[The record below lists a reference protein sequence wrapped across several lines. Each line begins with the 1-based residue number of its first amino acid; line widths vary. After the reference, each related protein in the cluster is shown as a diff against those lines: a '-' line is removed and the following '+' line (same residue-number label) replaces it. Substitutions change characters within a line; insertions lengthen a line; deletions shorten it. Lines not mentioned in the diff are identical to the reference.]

1 MNQSKQHFHSASIQ
15 TAKNFWA
22 TEGQIGTFRKIMFEF
37 QSSSDML
44 VSVFWFRNLELLN
57 SDTLNLYCQMA
68 ASPLQLAKR
77 ALVTLLLALAK
88 SYGVRLGINRD
99 STDKV
104 VLDSFRKV
112 VRKVHPDKGG
122 SNADVQKL
130 NAARE
135 LWENLQKPNFFES
148 FKIYRWGPGWRWRC
162 FGHCSFEGRFQNF
175 EHSRSSDLF
184 WDQGLGAM
192 AGLPELCSC
201 FSGCLGRLA
210 LERHP

>member
-1 MNQSKQHFHSASIQ
+1 
-15 TAKNFWA
+15 
-22 TEGQIGTFRKIMFEF
+22 
-37 QSSSDML
+37 
-44 VSVFWFRNLELLN
+44 
-57 SDTLNLYCQMA
+57 MA

-88 SYGVRLGINRD
+88 SYGVPLGINRD

-135 LWENLQKPNFFES
+135 LWENLQKPKAAKSTGGDQDGGGDVLGTVPSKGGFRISSTAVFLTYSGIKDLGQWRDFLNFVRAS
-148 FKIYRWGPGWRWRC
+148 LGVWGVWRWSATLEKSKAGNLHIHLMLQFRKPTDRC
-162 FGHCSFEGRFQNF
+162 SKGFAFNGVLPNAGPNGSGRDHLGEGFCRKKK
-175 EHSRSSDLF
+175 SRCVKV
-184 WDQGLGAM
+184 LG
-192 AGLPELCSC
+192 
-201 FSGCLGRLA
+201 
-210 LERHP
+210 